1 MFMLP
6 AFFYILSVVVG
17 KIVPAVHAYAWMI
30 ILVALSKAFGFIPE
44 KFEKAAQQW
53 SQFVMKNWTSALLVG
68 IGISM
73 IDLGA
78 VISAFSPLY
87 MLLVLVCVSIGAG
100 IGGYLVGFYPVES
113 AITAGLCTT
122 NMGGTGDIAVLS
134 AAKRME
140 LLPFAQIATR
150 ICGALILIV
159 ASILTKVLL

>member
-1 MFMLP
+1 MSIRPKQNLRTMGAGVVPLSGMYPEALGQDSAVLISRMIP
-6 AFFYILSVVVG
+6 AS
-17 KIVPAVHAYAWMI
+17 
-30 ILVALSKAFGFIPE
+30 
-44 KFEKAAQQW
+44 
-53 SQFVMKNWTSALLVG
+53 T
-68 IGISM
+68 
-73 IDLGA
+73 LGA

-87 MLLVLVCVSIGAG
+87 MLLVLVVVVCVS

-122 NMGGTGDIAVLS
+122 NMGGTGDIAALS

>member
-1 MFMLP
+1 MFMLS

-87 MLLVLVCVSIGAG
+87 MLLVLLSIQSEASAFRCV
-100 IGGYLVGFYPVES
+100 
-113 AITAGLCTT
+113 
-122 NMGGTGDIAVLS
+122 
-134 AAKRME
+134 
-140 LLPFAQIATR
+140 QIIEGR
-150 ICGALILIV
+150 KHHVI
-159 ASILTKVLL
+159 

>member
-1 MFMLP
+1 MFMLS

-17 KIVPAVHAYAWMI
+17 KIVPAVYAYAWMI

-44 KFEKAAQQW
+44 KFEKATQQW

-87 MLLVLVCVSIGAG
+87 MLLVLVVVVCVS